1 MDKIISVVGSTGT
14 GKSDLAVRLAKVF
27 NGEVISADSMQVYRN
42 MDIGT
47 AKITPEEMDGVPH
60 HLIDIQPFDEPYNV
74 KIFQDK
80 SREAIQD
87 ILSRGKLPILCGGT
101 GLYTKAAVYDYEFSQ
116 EEEDP
121 KLRAELESLSNEELV
136 ERLKREDPSALD
148 KIHPNNRKRLIRAL
162 MMSATG
168 DLKTDREARQKHAPL
183 YDVFFIGLCADRS
196 LVDQRI
202 EKRVD
207 RMFDAGL
214 VEEAER
220 LFSDPKTWSYTSFQG
235 IGYKEFQGYFEGTKS
250 LEQVK
255 NEIVIHSRQYA
266 KRQMTWFRHQMNVT
280 WFDLEHPQAIE
291 QAVKEWLENGTERK
305 DEDSA
310 SAE

>member
-14 GKSDLAVRLAKVF
+14 GKSDLAVRLAKAF
-27 NGEVISADSMQVYRN
+27 NGEVISADSMQVYRDMN
-42 MDIGT
+42 IGT
-47 AKITPEEMDGVPH
+47 AKITPEEMDGVCH

-74 KIFQDK
+74 KIFQD
-80 SREAIQD
+80 RARAAIED

-121 KLRAELESLSNEELV
+121 VLRAQLESLSNEQLV
-136 ERLKREDPSALD
+136 ERLKEEDPGALE

-162 MMSATG
+162 MMSG
-168 DLKTDREARQKHAPL
+168 SGERKTEREARQQHAPL
-183 YDVFFIGLCADRS
+183 YDVFFIGLNADRS

-214 VEEAER
+214 VKEVES

-235 IGYKEFQGYFEGTKS
+235 IGYKEFQGYFEGKKS

-255 NEIVIHSRQYA
+255 EEIVIHSRQYA

-280 WFDLEHPQAIE
+280 WFDLEKPEEIVQA
-291 QAVKEWLENGTERK
+291 AKEWLDSGTKRTEQCT
-305 DEDSA
+305 DEQ
-310 SAE
+310 

>member
-1 MDKIISVVGSTGT
+1 MDRIISVVGSTGT
-14 GKSDLAVRLAKVF
+14 GKSDLAVKLAKAF

-47 AKITPEEMDGVPH
+47 AKITPKEMDGVPH
-60 HLIDIQPFDEPYNV
+60 HLIDIQPYDEPYNV

-80 SREAIQD
+80 ARAAIAD

-121 KLRAELESLSNEELV
+121 VLRAELEALSSEQLT
-136 ERLKREDPSALD
+136 ERLKKEDPAALE

-162 MMSATG
+162 MMSGSG
-168 DLKTDREARQKHAPL
+168 DRKTEREARQNHVPL
-183 YDVFFIGLCADRS
+183 YDVLFIGLNSDRA

-207 RMFDAGL
+207 RMFEAGL
-214 VEEAER
+214 AQEAER

-255 NEIVIHSRQYA
+255 NEIVIYSRQYA
-266 KRQMTWFRHQMNVT
+266 KRQMTWFRHQMDVT
-280 WFDLEHPQAIE
+280 WFDLNRPEEILE
-291 QAVKEWLENGTERK
+291 AVKEWLDNGTERK
-305 DEDSA
+305 EETA
-310 SAE
+310 SGS